1 MLKKKIALMLI
12 LAMMLQILPIHQNLV
27 TIAQTSSPFYD
38 GGDLFIKDP
47 MNNVTW
53 TQYKLENYVGSE
65 IKMSIKRGTETYYF
79 NRELW
84 EEKRIVVYGD
94 YSFLSNNFKNAT
106 GHLDAQGKYVEIKNK
121 GYYAGGTGEYRYHG
135 FDAVGN
141 PYPNGD
147 FPVDTASATK
157 AADKKWIHRI
167 WDVTNPYHYFSN
179 GTARIANPSIYN
191 KEAMK
196 NNGKQEVIET
206 REWIAK
212 TLPFDI
218 TYSTTGNT
226 EAYNFS
232 HILTRPTTLLPG
244 ESGMWH
250 YNSEYKTPFYQ
261 VFSLEPMEDKLV
273 GSTPID
279 VEIVDIQSKDKKNGA
294 VTDKVFTI
302 KVVGTLKDEYMYD
315 GIDENGTPDDVYRG
329 AYPNREDVKS
339 WKFTMRDQLT
349 GNTIEMP
356 GTFVGER
363 NKGTATFTVTIPHS
377 VYKDKILESD
387 RTLVVNFTSVG
398 TVTYHSDQTQSDQ
411 DSESAKSL
419 FDKGETTKAPDLSF
433 PIIEKEDPLSIDID
447 APTEML
453 DTETFKFVDR
463 SVLPKDTKRTLEING
478 EPLSQ
483 EDEALFLAGSYLFP
497 LIEEDKVYTYSVHY
511 DDGKVFKMDFS
522 DYVVVYTTKP
532 KAQFKVTGTFKENR
546 TVTANTDVANVN
558 SDYLKANA
566 TLNVTS
572 FNASTTIGNNALI
585 RYGTQTS
592 TKLEYIVKGETGINM
607 SMQVEAQVNPSKIE
621 RSDIPSGYFT
631 SKVFNYNLFILP
643 DYEPALIANVW
654 NSVMTR
660 NEKVD
665 LYYDAASVDQ
675 DIISVSTYK
684 IYYDTNGD
692 DIPETL
698 VKEGNY
704 SAYTPYT
711 PTKLG
716 TYKMVFYAE
725 ETFGQ
730 PTLSQFI
737 TAADKRTFTL
747 ERTFLVENLAPMTK
761 VYTDIEYD
769 FPEADIIVL
778 NDEGISRDLN
788 NTIVAERVN
797 WINGLRQ
804 TGILGNVQV
813 WDLKTY
819 VHERPGSTYVNSGNS
834 YPPASVP
841 YTSDG
846 FTGILGRYNVTNN
859 PYQVDN
865 GYYKNVSTSKSVTE
879 YDSNSGRAD
888 YARNATKWYVVR
900 SYEQNGMGQL
910 PSSKSYDDG
919 NYRGTLNKGSSTV
932 TSDNGPPSGGKSGD
946 TYTRYTSW
954 EVPYTGTVTG
964 TTQVW
969 QSNWVS
975 YDDYTGYY
983 SGTLYKNFKQS
994 FTPVFRNAADKYL
1007 VYFANAT
1014 INNLADIQSIK
1025 NKGTV
1030 KVILVGTTASKS
1042 QLAHDYYIDNTK
1054 PLADVMKEVST
1065 IVSTNNPVI
1074 NKQLLLVGEPFT
1086 LLKADY
1092 DEENDPL
1099 TPYGYQYVHDYAYYD
1114 NNTGLES
1121 GAKMM
1126 LGTNATDY
1134 TSTVKTAFSKPGKYM
1149 VYRQIKDTPTGM
1161 PAFSKESNTPSV
1173 EIYVHRKPIADFT
1186 LDWDY
1191 NSASGTYKTTW
1202 VDLSYDLDH
1211 QFSDVNRGIVGR
1223 KIMYRKTSGDNVW
1236 FYSIPDNLTAGTYE
1250 LRYTV
1255 KDIEGVW
1262 SDEKVQ
1268 SFTLSPEPPM
1278 QVNAEFKSTDGRYTL
1293 AGIPA
1298 SEAIDIFSIK
1308 TEYHKA
1314 HQIKLKWSNAQ
1325 NTTLMEGAV
1334 FLSESLPNNRK
1345 NSNAYHFYDQNFAIL
1360 KEQPDGTYY
1369 ISIEARSSSVPFV
1382 SEQVIQTVQ
1391 VKTPVYV
1398 LGEVGDM
1405 VTGQNAT
1412 LTATTGEYSDRVEV
1426 TLFHGTPYAQTM
1438 NMIRNPALTQSQNGY
1453 DVFKWELDYVIPE
1466 QIPEGVY
1473 QMRFVT
1479 QTANGNQAQSIM
1491 VGDVIAFGIETVS
1504 VQGYWNHWRGQ
1515 TDIHGKTLANQPHRF
1530 LSYEKVKI
1538 KVKIKGV
1545 ADQVSV
1551 RFDAAL
1557 EAMTF
1562 TNSLGQTYRY
1572 ADETGQNVAFPIQM
1586 KKSETEAQMWEI
1598 EYILPLCPQTLT
1610 WENQRLRQPYTMT
1623 ITGRKGSAVK
1633 QLSVHDIDMTGNV
1646 YDLLYVQPS
1655 Y

>member
-1 MLKKKIALMLI
+1 MLKKKIALILI
-12 LAMMLQILPIHQNLV
+12 LAMLFQILPIHQNQV

-53 TQYKLENYVGSE
+53 AQYKLENYVGSE

-94 YSFLSNNFKNAT
+94 YSFLNNDFKNAT
-106 GHLDAQGKYVEIKNK
+106 GDLDAQGRYVEIKNK
-121 GYYAGGTGEYRYHG
+121 GYYTGGTGEYRFHG

-141 PYPNGD
+141 EFPNGD
-147 FPVDTASATK
+147 FPVDNASNTK
-157 AADKKWIHRI
+157 AADKKWIYRI
-167 WDVTNPYHYFSN
+167 WDKSNPYHYNSN
-179 GTARIANPSIYN
+179 GNARIANASDYN
-191 KEAMK
+191 LKAID
-196 NNGKQEVIET
+196 NPNIVLRDAT

-232 HILTRPTTLLPG
+232 HILTRPTTLMPG
-244 ESGMWH
+244 QSGMWH
-250 YNSEYKTPFYQ
+250 YNSEYQAPYYQ

-315 GIDENGTPDDVYRG
+315 NKDENGTPDDVYRG
-329 AYPNREDVKS
+329 AFPNREDVKS
-339 WKFTMRDQLT
+339 WTFTMYDQLT
-349 GNTIEMP
+349 KKTIEMP
-356 GTFVGER
+356 GTFVRER
-363 NKGTATFTVTIPHS
+363 NIGTATFTVTIPHS

-398 TVTYHSDQTQSDQ
+398 AVTYHSDQTQSDQ
-411 DSESAKSL
+411 DTESAKSL

-433 PIIEKEDPLSIDID
+433 PIIEEVEPIEIDID

-453 DTETFKFVDR
+453 DTETFKFADH
-463 SVLPKDTKRTLEING
+463 SVLPKDTKRTVEING
-478 EPLSQ
+478 EPLSK
-483 EDEALFLAGSYLFP
+483 EDEALFLSGNYLFP

-511 DDGKVFKMDFS
+511 DDGKEFKMDFI

-546 TVTANTDVANVN
+546 TVTASTDVANVN

-566 TLNVTS
+566 TLNITQ
-572 FNASTTIGNNALI
+572 FNASATNGNNALI
-585 RYGTQTS
+585 KYGTQTS
-592 TKLEYIVKGETGINM
+592 TMLEYIVKDETGINM
-607 SMQVEAQVNPSKIE
+607 KMQVEAQVNPSKIQ
-621 RSDIPSGYFT
+621 RSDIPTGYFI
-631 SKVFNYNLFILP
+631 SKVFNYDLFILP

-675 DIISVSTYK
+675 DIISVNTYK
-684 IYYDTNGD
+684 IYYDANGD

-698 VKEGNY
+698 VKEGSY

-711 PTKLG
+711 PNKLG

-747 ERTFLVENLAPMTK
+747 ERTFFVENLAPMTK

-769 FPEADIIVL
+769 FPEADLIVL
-778 NDEGISRDLN
+778 NDEGISRELN
-788 NTIVAERVN
+788 NTIASERVN

-819 VHERPGSTYVNSGNS
+819 VHERPMSHSVNYGGS
-834 YPPASVP
+834 YPPSSIS

-846 FTGILGRYNVTNN
+846 FTGTLGRYNITNN
-859 PYQVDN
+859 PYSVDN
-865 GYYKNVSTSKSVTE
+865 GYYKTVTE
-879 YDSNSGRAD
+879 SKMSVNYFETQSG
-888 YARNATKWYVVR
+888 YAAVGTDVPNT
-900 SYEQNGMGQL
+900 L
-910 PSSKSYDDG
+910 PSSISVSEGGFSGTIPQRDYDYTSSGVYKDG
-919 NYRGTLNKGSSTV
+919 KYIGWN
-932 TSDNGPPSGGKSGD
+932 
-946 TYTRYTSW
+946 YTR
-954 EVPYTGTVTG
+954 TGTYYG
-964 TTQVW
+964 TIYRTVQVW

-983 SGTLYKNFKQS
+983 SGMLYKNVKQA

-1007 VYFANAT
+1007 VYFAGST

-1030 KVILVGTTASKS
+1030 KVILIGNTASKS

-1054 PLADVMKEVST
+1054 PLADVIKAVNT
-1065 IVSTNNPVI
+1065 IVSANNPVI
-1074 NKQLLLVGEPFT
+1074 NKQLLLIGEPFT

-1099 TPYGYQYVHDYAYYD
+1099 TPYGYQYVHDYAYFD
-1114 NNTGLES
+1114 NNTGLEA

-1126 LGTNATDY
+1126 LGTNDTDY
-1134 TSTVKTAFSKPGKYM
+1134 TSTVKTAFSKPGKYT

-1191 NSASGTYKTTW
+1191 NAATSTYKTTW
-1202 VDLSYDLDH
+1202 VDKSYDLDH
-1211 QFSDVNRGIVGR
+1211 QFSDAQKGIRDR

-1236 FYSIPDNLTAGTYE
+1236 IYAIPDNLTAGTYE

-1255 KDIEGVW
+1255 KDIEGAW

-1268 SFTLSPEPPM
+1268 SFTLSAEPPM
-1278 QVNAEFKSTDGRYTL
+1278 QVEAKFKSSDNRYTL
-1293 AGIPA
+1293 SGIPA
-1298 SEAIDIFSIK
+1298 SESIDAYDIM

-1314 HQIKLKWSNAQ
+1314 HQIKLKWQ
-1325 NTTLMEGAV
+1325 TTFHQTLREGAL
-1334 FLSESLPNNRK
+1334 FLSTALPNNRII
-1345 NSNAYHFYDQNFAIL
+1345 NNTYHFYDQAFTIPNA
-1360 KEQPDGTYY
+1360 QADGLYQ
-1369 ISIEARSSSVPFV
+1369 IIIEATSSSAPFV
-1382 SEQVIQTVQ
+1382 TEKVAQLVQ
-1391 VKTPVYV
+1391 VKTPVYIV
-1398 LGEVGDM
+1398 GQVGEM
-1405 VTGQNAT
+1405 VTGQTVT
-1412 LTATTGEYSDRVEV
+1412 LSAQTGEYSDRATV
-1426 TLFHGTPYAQTM
+1426 TLFEGTPYAKTLNLVM
-1438 NMIRNPALTQSQNGY
+1438 NHALTEVENGETTFTWS
-1453 DVFKWELDYVIPE
+1453 VDYTIPE
-1466 QIPEGVY
+1466 NIPEGNY
-1473 QMRFVT
+1473 QFRFNT
-1479 QTANGNQAQSIM
+1479 ATANGNQAQNI
-1491 VGDVIAFGIETVS
+1491 VQNEVIAFDIETVT
-1504 VQGYWNHWRGQ
+1504 VTGYWNHWRGQ
-1515 TDIHGKTLANQPHRF
+1515 KDLKGNTLANQPHRF
-1530 LSYEKVKI
+1530 LSYEKI
-1538 KVKIKGV
+1538 RISVKIKGE
-1545 ADQVSV
+1545 ADHLSL
-1551 RFDAAL
+1551 RCEAPL
-1557 EAMTF
+1557 EAMTYR
-1562 TNSLGQTYRY
+1562 NSLGQVYHY
-1572 ADETGQNVAFPIQM
+1572 KDEMGFEVQFPLNFQKNTHDPTI
-1586 KKSETEAQMWEI
+1586 WEL
-1598 EYILPLCPQTLT
+1598 EYILPLCPQTLD
-1610 WENQRLRQPYTMT
+1610 WENQRHRAPYTLT
-1623 ITGRKGSAVK
+1623 VTAEKGNVK
-1633 QLSVHDIDMTGNV
+1633 RQMSVVDIEMTGNI
-1646 YDLLYVQPS
+1646 YDLLYVQPG